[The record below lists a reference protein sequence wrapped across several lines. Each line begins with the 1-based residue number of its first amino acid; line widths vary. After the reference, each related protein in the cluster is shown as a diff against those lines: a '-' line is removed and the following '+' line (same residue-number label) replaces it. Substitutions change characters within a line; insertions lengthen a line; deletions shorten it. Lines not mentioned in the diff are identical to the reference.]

1 MIKESNFMIKL
12 VSNHNMVCWMDQS
25 ITRGV
30 HQINKLQCTMQ
41 QPSAIVG
48 SDSPSSFPEGK
59 NKYSQIATLVT
70 GRAASAVSQ
79 NTIDILLSSK
89 IFLNPMKS
97 VVF

>member
-48 SDSPSSFPEGK
+48 SDSPSSFPEVK
-59 NKYSQIATLVT
+59 INTLRLRPWSQAALLQLSARTPLTYYLVV
-70 GRAASAVSQ
+70 RY
-79 NTIDILLSSK
+79 
-89 IFLNPMKS
+89 F
-97 VVF
+97 